1 MKSLRLTDAQR
12 LDWLQLIRSAN
23 IGPRTFRQ
31 LLNKFGGAGASLAAL
46 PAMIAK
52 GGGAETIRL
61 ADRGEVEREVEA
73 THRLG
78 AVFIAMGEP
87 DYPAALAEIDSCPP
101 VIAVRGPLAIL
112 QRGAIALVGSRNASA
127 AGLTFTARLARD
139 FGRGGFA
146 VVSGLARGIDEAA
159 HRASLRT
166 GTIAVLG
173 GGHAR
178 VYPADHEPLCEEII
192 AAGGVVLSEM
202 PLNWEPRGRDFPR
215 RNRIVS
221 GLSRAVVV
229 VEAARKSGSLITAR
243 FALEQGREV
252 FAVPGSPL
260 DPRAEGANDLL
271 REGAGLCTRPED
283 VTDVLRAGAADTG
296 RPPTDLFGESS
307 GAQGEPLWDE
317 AELFGAG
324 ELTTPASDPMS
335 EMDEPARHM
344 PLGVGGGAPA
354 RRATA
359 AHPPA
364 PRNLLDLLG
373 PSPVPLD
380 DLVRASGRPAGDVM
394 REVFELELAGR
405 IQRHGNGL
413 VGLRIS

>member
-1 MKSLRLTDAQR
+1 MSNLRLTDAQR

-31 LLNKFGGAGASLAAL
+31 LVNKFGGAGAALAAL
-46 PAMIAK
+46 PAMIAR
-52 GGGAETIRL
+52 GGGAESIRL
-61 ADRGEVEREVEA
+61 ADRGEVEREIDA

-87 DYPAALAEIDSCPP
+87 DYPAALAEIDASPP
-101 VIAVRGPLAIL
+101 VIIVRGALAIL

-127 AGLTFTARLARD
+127 AGLTFTGRLARE

-178 VYPADHEPLCEEII
+178 VYPADHEPLCDEII

-283 VTDVLRAGAADTG
+283 VTDALNAVTVGAGG
-296 RPPTDLFGESS
+296 RKTDLFSDSAGPPGE
-307 GAQGEPLWDE
+307 ALWDE
-317 AELFGAG
+317 AELFEAG
-324 ELTTPASDPMS
+324 QLATPASDPMS
-335 EMDEPARHM
+335 EMDEPGPLT
-344 PLGVGGGAPA
+344 PLGAGASRQTPAAAFAPA
-354 RRATA
+354 
-359 AHPPA
+359 PK
-364 PRNLLDLLG
+364 NLLELLG
-373 PSPVPLD
+373 PSPVALD

-405 IQRHGNGL
+405 VQRHGNSL
-413 VGLRIS
+413 VGLRTG